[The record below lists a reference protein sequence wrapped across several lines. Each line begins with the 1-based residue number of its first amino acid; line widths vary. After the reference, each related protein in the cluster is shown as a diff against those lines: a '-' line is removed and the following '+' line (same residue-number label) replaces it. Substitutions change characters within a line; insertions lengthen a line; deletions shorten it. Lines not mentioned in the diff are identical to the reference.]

1 MLATVVS
8 GDGVANGPPTVV
20 SGDSGTKA
28 SAKAVGGSR
37 KDDPIKDPKHISK
50 AMPRRCKNQLVPSW
64 FPGRV
69 QLK

>member
-28 SAKAVGGSR
+28 SAKAADGSR
-37 KDDPIKDPKHISK
+37 REDLIKDPKHISK
-50 AMPRRCKNQLVPSW
+50 AMPRRCKNLPVPSW
-64 FPGRV
+64 FPGKV
-69 QLK
+69 QPK